1 MPNTGDL
8 CVKDP
13 DATELAKG
21 INWTNYCT
29 ERSTTIAS
37 STWTITG
44 ADSSLTNEA
53 DSIVTGSL
61 MTQIKLSGGTLG
73 VTYTCTN
80 RITTAAGGVDDRSFF
95 VLIEQR

>member
-8 CVKDP
+8 CTKDP
-13 DATELAKG
+13 DATQWAKG
-21 INWTNYCT
+21 IDWTNYCT

-44 ADSSLTNEA
+44 ADSSLTNAA
-53 DSIVTGSL
+53 DSIVTGNL
-61 MTQIKLSGGTLG
+61 KTQIKLSGGTVG
-73 VTYTCTN
+73 ITYTVTN
-80 RITTAAGGVDDRSFF
+80 RITTAAGGVDDRSLF